1 MKSEFRRAE
10 PGSSSPQTPPP
21 PPGNSEHSQDS
32 GQPTTVLSNPGAHT
46 APESAVKMHTLFP
59 QLYHG
64 M

>member
-32 GQPTTVLSNPGAHT
+32 GQATTVLSNPGAHT
-46 APESAVKMHTLFP
+46 ARESAIKMQTLFP

-64 M
+64 I

>member
-21 PPGNSEHSQDS
+21 QPGNSEHSQDS

-64 M
+64 I